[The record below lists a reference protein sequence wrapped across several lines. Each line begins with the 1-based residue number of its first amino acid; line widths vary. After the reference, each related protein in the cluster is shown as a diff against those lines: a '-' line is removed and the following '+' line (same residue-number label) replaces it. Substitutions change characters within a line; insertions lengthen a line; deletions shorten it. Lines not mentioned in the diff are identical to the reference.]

1 MAFQFYL
8 GERNVVMANDT
19 AVFKRLR
26 LVGIGA
32 VVVGVLGVAV
42 LYFSFRTEP
51 PEKEANI
58 SAPSSAQLKPDKPVQ
73 AMNLALGNMVFL
85 AREMGFVIRTNKGK
99 PYDGNKVAARIESH
113 LRRLREFYRQESGK
127 DPALVGSVL
136 LQFDVSPAG
145 EVSQVKKL
153 SARLK
158 DSAFKKAIV
167 AEVAKWSFTDLVSET
182 IRVTCPLLFVR
193 EGMDITTL
201 VLWEKSLSNLEASPA
216 AVRSAGEF
224 ASKVT
229 AKIAR
234 PGSAH
239 PPASTAQLLYSTYL
253 RKAPNFSATPL
264 MTLTEG
270 TRVTVVNE
278 TGDWLRVRATS
289 DGPTGFIRREFVK
302 PLEVAG
308 N

>member
-1 MAFQFYL
+1 M
-8 GERNVVMANDT
+8 GNNV
-19 AVFKRLR
+19 KRLR
-26 LVGIGA
+26 LRVIGA
-32 VVVGVLGVAV
+32 IVVGVIGVAV
-42 LYFSFRTEP
+42 LYFGFGTEP
-51 PEKEANI
+51 PKKEANA
-58 SAPSSAQLKPDKPVQ
+58 SAPSNAPLKSDKPVQ

-85 AREMGFVIRTNKGK
+85 AREMGFVIRTNKDK
-99 PYDGNKVAARIESH
+99 PYDGNKVAARIESQ
-113 LRRLREFYRQESGK
+113 LRRIRELYLQESGK
-127 DPALVGSVL
+127 DPTLVGSVL

-145 EVSQVKKL
+145 EVSQVKEL
-153 SARLK
+153 ASRLK
-158 DSAFKKAIV
+158 DGRFKKTVIT
-167 AEVAKWSFTDLVSET
+167 EVAKWSFTDLVSET

-201 VLWEKSLSNLEASPA
+201 VLWEKSLAGLDASPA
-216 AVRSAGEF
+216 LVRNAGEI
-224 ASKVT
+224 APKVT

-278 TGDWLRVRATS
+278 TGDWLRVRAIS

-308 N
+308 Q